1 VNIIH
6 NMSLPTLMRK
16 GMLRSQTGDD
26 LSEAIPYEYV
36 LDWFRQRERKVGAT
50 NRVLIL
56 KSETASGKSTLLP
69 PKIYEAFVM
78 HGSTRGIICTQ
89 PRVLTAKAN
98 VSQMLSNYKFLRL
111 EDNVGWS
118 TKEDKLK
125 PKRVGLLSA
134 TIGTLTAQLKTMT
147 DDEIA
152 SKYKFIMIDETH
164 ERSLETDMAMA
175 MLKGMVSRLA
185 TREDCPFVVLMSAT
199 FDPDIF
205 LRYYGLE
212 RPTNFIWCVGEA
224 AGVDTRYING
234 ERTHNDIIRGSCACV
249 EDIIANGAEDLPNR
263 GDILVFL
270 PGGGEILALK
280 VELMKLKLTDCV
292 VLALDSGAVEK
303 NTADFRAITAPL
315 GAGIRRRII
324 LSTAV
329 AETGVT
335 IDSLKY
341 VIDAGLSREMEFNP
355 TWHVNGLLTKPAP
368 MSRVIQRRGRA
379 GRKFRGVFYPLYPE
393 HIYDKLPQL
402 QLPTIL
408 TVDITPI
415 MLDIIYEQLRVKQLS
430 GASTVFDPAHIDMVD
445 LPSSDALAWS
455 MEQLFTAGMLVMN
468 PPKWPGPGIEAA
480 IALKNADAELQTGMG
495 LSHIGM
501 IAACLQGM
509 ELNLPAIRM
518 ISASAFWQAGMQDII
533 SIAAYITC
541 VPGQNLEVKRGSAN
555 WDLIYSSGG
564 GHKQRH
570 TVQCE
575 MIDAVFLY
583 AAIRIKCAYGL
594 HALMQWCESAGINV
608 KFAIKMISARD
619 AIYDKL
625 LTWGFDVTSRPT
637 NIRALKRC
645 IYEGY
650 RDFLVTRGAH
660 GYTHASCNIV
670 APSWVGGCK
679 YFIAA
684 GFTLQTNKKS
694 QAMEVHPVLASV
706 LDGYVPVLS

>member
-1 VNIIH
+1 
-6 NMSLPTLMRK
+6 MSVPTLMRK

-26 LSEAIPYEYV
+26 LSEVIPYEYV
-36 LDWFRQRERKVGAT
+36 LDWFRQRERKVGVT

-69 PKIYEAFVM
+69 PKIYEAFIM

-98 VSQMLSNYKFLRL
+98 VLQMLANYKFLRL

-152 SKYKFIMIDETH
+152 TKYKFIMIDETH

-175 MLKGMVSRLA
+175 MLKGLVGRLA

-199 FDPDIF
+199 FDPDVF
-205 LRYYGLE
+205 LKYYGLE
-212 RPTNFIWCVGEA
+212 RSSNFIWCVGEA

-234 ERTHNDIIRGSCACV
+234 ERTHNDIIRGAYACV
-249 EDIIANGAEDLPNR
+249 EDILANGETDLPNR
-263 GDILVFL
+263 ADILVFL
-270 PGGGEILALK
+270 PGGGEILALST
-280 VELMKLKLTDCV
+280 ELMKLKRTDCI
-292 VLALDSGAVEK
+292 VLGLDSNAVEK

-315 GAGIRRRII
+315 PDNIRRRII

-393 HIYDKLPQL
+393 HIYDKLPPL

-415 MLDIIYEQLRVKQLS
+415 MLDIIYEQLRSKQLS
-430 GASTVFDPAHIDMVD
+430 GAAAVFDPAHIDMVD
-445 LPSSDALAWS
+445 TPSADALAWS
-455 MEQLFTAGMLVMN
+455 MEQLFTAGLLVMN

-480 IALKNADAELQTGMG
+480 IAATDTETTPGIG
-495 LSHIGM
+495 LSQTGM

-509 ELNLPAIRM
+509 ELNLPSLRM
-518 ISASAFWQAGMQDII
+518 ISASSFWQAGMQDII
-533 SIAAYITC
+533 SIAAYISCT
-541 VPGQNLEVKRGSAN
+541 PGQNLEIKRNSAN

-570 TVQCE
+570 NVQCE

-583 AAIRIKCAYGL
+583 AAIRNKCTLGL
-594 HALMQWCESAGINV
+594 QACKTWCESVGIHV
-608 KFAIKMISARD
+608 KFAIRFISARD

-625 LTWGFDVTSRPT
+625 LTWGFDVASRDT

-645 IYEGY
+645 VYEGY
-650 RDFLVTRGAH
+650 RDYLVTLGPH
-660 GYTHASCNIV
+660 GYTHANCNIV
-670 APSWVGGCK
+670 APSWIPKGCK

-706 LDGYVPVLS
+706 LDGYVPVLT